1 MRSFLIF
8 VVLMFSLSSV
18 YASDYVSNKDF
29 NDAIKSG
36 NVEFVRENISKVE
49 NVNSDDCFLCT
60 AIDKKQNE
68 ILDILLEKCDP
79 NAPETTLLP
88 LYCALV
94 VKNNYAVDKLLEAGA
109 DPNIDKHIT
118 PLLIYAIIDDNA
130 HAVEKLLEAGADE
143 NVKFMKT
150 SAIQFAFNSYTT
162 SYDVEDAFIN
172 FWNKKYKI
180 PPTDIDKVLDLLKN
194 SKAGNDYYT
203 KLMSANAY
211 PFRIVYCDLDKLST
225 DSKNLAYLNSYNSA
239 RKQSTIYINNE
250 YRNVEPEI
258 IATMLAGTS
267 INIDGRISV
276 VEELVSYGVMANVWK
291 EFVSNNPKLND
302 ETKPLVKGYNGML
315 KILELDAGYLKK
327 GDYNNLWALSG
338 LLRGTKQTSKGFR
351 NKDLNRYF
359 EKD

>member
-1 MRSFLIF
+1 MRSFLVF
-8 VVLMFSLSSV
+8 LALLLSLSSV
-18 YASDYVSNKDF
+18 YANDFVSDREF

-49 NVNSDDCFLCT
+49 NVNSNECFLCT

-109 DPNIDKHIT
+109 DPNINKHIT
-118 PLLIYAIIDDNA
+118 PLLIYAIVDDNA
-130 HAVEKLLEAGADE
+130 HAVTKLLEAGADE
-143 NVKFMKT
+143 NVKFMKI
-150 SAIQFAFNSYTT
+150 SAVQFAFMSDRT
-162 SYDVEDAFIN
+162 SCDVEDEFIN
-172 FWNKKYKI
+172 FWNKKYKT
-180 PPTDIDKVLDLLKN
+180 PPTDINKALDLLKN
-194 SKAGNDYYT
+194 SKSGNKYYA
-203 KLMSANAY
+203 KLMSANAK
-211 PFRIVYCDLDKLST
+211 PFRIVYCDLDKISPN
-225 DSKNLAYLNSYNSA
+225 SGKLAYLNSYNKA

-250 YRNVEPEI
+250 YRNVEPEV

-267 INIDGRISV
+267 INTDGKISV
-276 VEELVSYGVMANVWK
+276 VEELVSYGVMANVWS
-291 EFVSNNPKLND
+291 EFLANNPKLND
-302 ETKPLVKGYNGML
+302 ETQSLVKGYNGML
-315 KILELDAGYLKK
+315 KILELDAGNLKK

-338 LLRGTKQTSKGFR
+338 LLRGTQQTSKGFR
-351 NKDLNRYF
+351 NKDLNKYF

>member
-8 VVLMFSLSSV
+8 VALMFSLSSV

-88 LYCALV
+88 LYCALA

-162 SYDVEDAFIN
+162 S
-172 FWNKKYKI
+172 
-180 PPTDIDKVLDLLKN
+180 
-194 SKAGNDYYT
+194 
-203 KLMSANAY
+203 
-211 PFRIVYCDLDKLST
+211 
-225 DSKNLAYLNSYNSA
+225 
-239 RKQSTIYINNE
+239 
-250 YRNVEPEI
+250 
-258 IATMLAGTS
+258 
-267 INIDGRISV
+267 
-276 VEELVSYGVMANVWK
+276 
-291 EFVSNNPKLND
+291 
-302 ETKPLVKGYNGML
+302 
-315 KILELDAGYLKK
+315 
-327 GDYNNLWALSG
+327 
-338 LLRGTKQTSKGFR
+338 
-351 NKDLNRYF
+351 
-359 EKD
+359 